1 LLPVGEQKKDEDVIK
16 LEFELRGLDFIKAGE
31 ASSELK
37 QRLKKLGFNPGVV
50 RRAAIAAYEAEMNV
64 IIHAYKGV
72 MEAEIFPNRIVIR
85 LVDQGPGISDLDLA
99 MQEGYSTASDEIRE
113 MGFGAGMGLP
123 NIRRCADEF
132 KMESELKKGTY
143 LEVVIY
149 ADKG

>member
-1 LLPVGEQKKDEDVIK
+1 MGEQKKDEDVIK

-72 MEAEIFPNRIVIR
+72 MEAEIFSNRIVIR